1 MEEDNHSHHSHHDED
16 GQEVEDPNLYTKNRV
31 QQNEYAKRAAYEEKK
46 LMYQVGAMV
55 IISCLIS
62 LFFYMSL
69 NSHYIKKQGATPA
82 LWVCLTFYVGALR
95 NNFY

>member
-1 MEEDNHSHHSHHDED
+1 MEGEHSDDHSQHEE
-16 GQEVEDPNLYTKNRV
+16 GQEVDDPNLYTNGRV
-31 QQNEYAKRAAYEEKK
+31 QQHEYAKRAAYEEKK

-69 NSHYIKKQGATPA
+69 NSHYIKKQAATPA
-82 LWVCLTFYVGALR
+82 LWVP
-95 NNFY
+95 

>member
-1 MEEDNHSHHSHHDED
+1 MEGEHSDDHSHHEEE
-16 GQEVEDPNLYTKNRV
+16 GQEVEDPNLYIKKRV
-31 QQNEYAKRAAYEEKK
+31 QQSEYAKRAAYEEKK

-69 NSHYIKKQGATPA
+69 NSHYIKKQAATPA
-82 LWVCLTFYVGALR
+82 L
-95 NNFY
+95 

>member
-1 MEEDNHSHHSHHDED
+1 MEEGDHSDHSHHEED
-16 GQEVEDPNLYTKNRV
+16 AQEFEDPNLYTKNRV
-31 QQNEYAKRAAYEEKK
+31 QQHEYAKRAAYESKK

-69 NSHYIKKQGATPA
+69 NSHYIKKQAATPA
-82 LWVCLTFYVGALR
+82 L
-95 NNFY
+95 